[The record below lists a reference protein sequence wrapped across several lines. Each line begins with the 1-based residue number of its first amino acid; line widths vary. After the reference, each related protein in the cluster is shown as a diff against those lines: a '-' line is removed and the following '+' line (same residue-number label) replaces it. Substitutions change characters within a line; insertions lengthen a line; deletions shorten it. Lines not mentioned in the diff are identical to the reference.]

1 MSLYEL
7 ILSRRSIR
15 QFRQD
20 PLSRETL
27 QKLVNAARLAPS
39 GANRQ
44 PLEFVMNP
52 QLTLLSLPTQLLEPK
67 GTNGM
72 LEPL

>member
-1 MSLYEL
+1 MSVYEL

-20 PLSRETL
+20 SIERETL
-27 QKLVNAARLAPS
+27 QKLVDAARLAPS

-44 PLEFVMNP
+44 PLEFIVVD
-52 QLTLLSLPTQLLEPK
+52 EA
-67 GTNGM
+67 
-72 LEPL
+72 PLKVIYSPV